1 VRGGLRPR
9 PGRGLWLLFW
19 MLLSGCATARDA
31 RVQLVPVDAPPLRA
45 AAAGLS
51 FEVLRVIELRSED
64 PAFGGFSGLLVDGDA
79 LLMLSDR
86 GTLWRTDR
94 AAFSGTVPRSITF
107 DKIRLEAPDVPPDAE
122 DLAALDG
129 GGVVVVTE
137 NGVGLHRLADA
148 RGHLVPF
155 SPGPPRWLHVPG
167 TNLGLETVATF
178 ADGRVLAISE
188 GLAAGPGA
196 VRAGLLA
203 GGVWR
208 PLRYPA
214 ADGWAPV
221 GADRFGD
228 DILVLER
235 RAGLLTGFEARI
247 RLISGPGDPPPDAR
261 LDPKPLVELRR
272 PFPVDNF
279 EGIAVATDGPG
290 RATLYLISDDNFSA
304 LQRTLLVLAALRRT
318 QAEAC
323 SAGC

>member
-1 VRGGLRPR
+1 MRGGLRPR
-9 PGRGLWLLFW
+9 RGLWLLFW
-19 MLLSGCATARDA
+19 TLLSGCAAAQDA
-31 RVQLVPVDAPPLRA
+31 RVQLMPFDAPPVRA
-45 AAAGLS
+45 AAPGLS

-94 AAFSGTVPRSITF
+94 AAFSAGGPRGVAFAT
-107 DKIRLEAPDVPPDAE
+107 IRLEAPDVPPDAE
-122 DLAALDG
+122 DLAVLSG
-129 GGVVVVTE
+129 GGVLVATE
-137 NGVGLHRLADA
+137 SGTGLYRLADA
-148 RGHLVPF
+148 RGHLEPF
-155 SPGPPRWLHVPG
+155 SPEPPRWLHVPG

-178 ADGRVLAISE
+178 ADGRVLAITE

-196 VRAGLLA
+196 VRAGLFA

-208 PLRYPA
+208 PLRYPVE
-214 ADGWAPV
+214 DGWAPV
-221 GADRFGD
+221 GADRFGN

-235 RAGLLTGFEARI
+235 RAGLLTGFEARV

-261 LDPKPLVELRR
+261 LDPRAFVEL
-272 PFPVDNF
+272 PPSFPTDNL
-279 EGIAVATDGPG
+279 EGIAVAADGPG

-304 LQRTLLVLAALRRT
+304 LQRTLLVVAALRRT